1 MKRSACGQ
9 RLVLRCC
16 PIDVAWMSTTAN
28 TAWPPART
36 RARRRVTLN
45 TPLVSSPMDTVTE
58 SDMAI
63 TMALMGGI
71 GIVHS
76 NCPPEEQ
83 AKFIRQVKVR

>member
-1 MKRSACGQ
+1 
-9 RLVLRCC
+9 
-16 PIDVAWMSTTAN
+16 
-28 TAWPPART
+28 
-36 RARRRVTLN
+36 
-45 TPLVSSPMDTVTE
+45 MDTVTE